1 LAPEKRTILWV
12 DDEIELLRPHIL
24 FLEGRGYSVTPVA
37 NGEDAIQIV
46 SKQKFDI
53 VLLDEMMPGLG
64 GLETLKGIK
73 DIDPGVPVIMITKSE
88 EEELMDEAIGKRIAH
103 YLIKPVNPTQIL
115 TACKQVLESRKLLD
129 DQLTR
134 EYVEEFNRLQTLRA
148 GGLDW
153 KGWVKLHVALSSW
166 DVRLDDVED
175 PGLRQSQ
182 ADLKKEADVEFGRF
196 VETNYPSWLSG
207 NDDPPL
213 STSVFR
219 KFIVPHLTQKKRVY
233 FIIIDCMRLDQW
245 FKIEPLLESYF
256 NISREYYYSILPT
269 ATPYSRNAIFSGLF
283 PEEIAQKHPEY
294 WQENAP
300 EEISRNRFEK
310 SLMEA
315 QLGRLGV
322 KLSPGPRYV
331 KVYNTEE
338 ANAVKRQIATY
349 LSIPFAAF
357 VFNFLD
363 ILAHGRSESEILQEL
378 APDESAFRSLMRSWF
393 SHSVL
398 FDILKAMAQQEAV
411 VVLSSDHGSIL
422 GKKAA
427 LVYGDR
433 ETSTNLRYKFGN
445 NLVCDEKQALHVKD
459 PRRFKL
465 PANGLNKNYI
475 LAKEDYY
482 FVYPTK
488 FHEYER
494 QYRGSFQHGGIS
506 LEEMILPCI
515 TMHPK

>member
-1 LAPEKRTILWV
+1 
-12 DDEIELLRPHIL
+12 
-24 FLEGRGYSVTPVA
+24 
-37 NGEDAIQIV
+37 
-46 SKQKFDI
+46 
-53 VLLDEMMPGLG
+53 
-64 GLETLKGIK
+64 
-73 DIDPGVPVIMITKSE
+73 
-88 EEELMDEAIGKRIAH
+88 
-103 YLIKPVNPTQIL
+103 
-115 TACKQVLESRKLLD
+115 
-129 DQLTR
+129 
-134 EYVEEFNRLQTLRA
+134 
-148 GGLDW
+148 
-153 KGWVKLHVALSSW
+153 
-166 DVRLDDVED
+166 VRLDDAED
-175 PGLRQSQ
+175 SGLKQSQ
-182 ADLKKEADVEFGRF
+182 ADLRKEADVEFGSF
-196 VETNYPSWLSG
+196 VENNYVSWLSG
-207 NDDPPL
+207 TEGPPL
-213 STSVFR
+213 SPSLFQ
-219 KFIVPHLTQKKRVY
+219 KFIVPHLKQNKRVY
-233 FIIIDCMRLDQW
+233 FVVIDCMRLDQW
-245 FKIEPLLESYF
+245 FKIEPLLETYF
-256 NISREYYYSILPT
+256 NISRDYYYSILPT

-283 PEEIAQKHPEY
+283 PLEIAQKYPEY
-294 WQENAP
+294 WQENVP

-310 SLMEA
+310 NLMEA
-315 QLGRLGV
+315 QLDRLGI
-322 KLSPGPRYV
+322 KLNPGPRYV

-338 ANAVKRQIATY
+338 ANAIKRQVSTY

-411 VVLSSDHGSIL
+411 VILSTDHGSIL

-445 NLVCDEKQALHVKD
+445 NLVCDDKQAVHVKD

-506 LEEMILPCI
+506 LEEMILPCV
-515 TMHPK
+515 TLEPK

>member
-1 LAPEKRTILWV
+1 MATEKRRILWV
-12 DDEIELLRPHIL
+12 DDEIDLLRPHIL
-24 FLEGRGYSVTPVA
+24 FLEGKGYTVTPVA
-37 NGEDAIQIV
+37 NGEDAIQMV
-46 SKQKFDI
+46 RKQKFDI

-64 GLETLKGIK
+64 GLETLKVIK

-88 EEELMDEAIGKRIAH
+88 EEQLMDEAIGKRIAY

-134 EYVEEFNRLQTLRA
+134 EYVEEFNRLQALRA
-148 GGLDW
+148 AGLDW
-153 KGWVKLHVALSSW
+153 MGWAKLHVALSSW
-166 DVRLDDVED
+166 DVRLDEVED
-175 PGLRQSQ
+175 SGLKQSQ
-182 ADLKKEADVEFGRF
+182 ADLKKEANVEFGRF
-196 VETNYPSWLSG
+196 IEANYASWLSG
-207 NDDPPL
+207 KDGPPL
-213 STSVFR
+213 SPSLLQ
-219 KFIVPHLTQKKRVY
+219 KFIIPHLRQQRRVY
-233 FIIIDCMRLDQW
+233 FIVIDCMRLDQW
-245 FKIEPLLESYF
+245 FKIEALLEAHF
-256 NISREYYYSILPT
+256 NVSREYYYSILPT

-283 PEEIAQKHPEY
+283 PLEIAQKYPQY
-294 WQENAP
+294 WQENVP
-300 EEISRNRFEK
+300 EEISRNRYEK
-310 SLMEA
+310 NLMEA
-315 QLGRLGV
+315 QLDRIGI
-322 KLSPGPRYV
+322 KLNPGPRYV
-331 KVYNTEE
+331 KVYNTDE
-338 ANAVKRQIATY
+338 ANAVRRQISTY
-349 LSIPFAAF
+349 LSIPFVTF

-378 APDESAFRSLMRSWF
+378 APDESAFRSLMKSWF

-411 VVLSSDHGSIL
+411 VVISSDHGSIL

-459 PRRFKL
+459 PRTFKL

-488 FHEYER
+488 FHAYER

-506 LEEMILPCI
+506 LEEMILPCV
-515 TMHPK
+515 TLVPK